1 MTPRPYFAFLSLF
14 LIAGACLLILL
25 TLLAGAVDHNPIS
38 KIYFLQADTSAIP
51 GAPSISRWTFWNI
64 CSVGP
69 GGNVCPKVHPAFP
82 LDPPSGRNF
91 GTTKG
96 VDAAFIGTRKYFYL
110 TRFMFAFVLIALFF
124 AVSSLFIGVLA
135 LCSRIASYLSSLM
148 CSIALFFQT
157 LTATLMTA
165 AYVIGRKNFLA
176 NKQTASLG
184 KYAFGFMWAAMACLA
199 LATILF
205 CLAGVT
211 SKKAD
216 KTYSKRSGGRSF
228 FGRRNKSTRSR
239 GSFIDNESQKQ
250 VVKDE
255 YS

>member
-1 MTPRPYFAFLSLF
+1 
-14 LIAGACLLILL
+14 
-25 TLLAGAVDHNPIS
+25 
-38 KIYFLQADTSAIP
+38 
-51 GAPSISRWTFWNI
+51 
-64 CSVGP
+64 
-69 GGNVCPKVHPAFP
+69 
-82 LDPPSGRNF
+82 
-91 GTTKG
+91 
-96 VDAAFIGTRKYFYL
+96 
-110 TRFMFAFVLIALFF
+110 MFAFVLIALFF

-157 LTATLMTA
+157 LTATLMTYVVPAFPEKNPTILTSDRA